1 MNPRKLYMVGCVL
14 FFGGLSLTA
23 WQQVKPWDGD
33 NFFVEPEKHPG
44 AKIVV
49 VEEVGERHNETAIF
63 ARNTTLH
70 DSLTS
75 KGLKWGIYDDDSPD
89 ATVYRNAAEHAGV
102 GLPALVIVA
111 ANRDVLRVVKW
122 PVTDMDATIK
132 EVTGL

>member
-23 WQQVKPWDGD
+23 WQQVKPWDGR
-33 NFFVEPEKHPG
+33 NPFVEPEKHPG
-44 AKIVV
+44 TKIVV

-70 DSLTS
+70 ADLTT

-89 ATVYRNAAEHAGV
+89 AKVYRDAAEHAGV
-102 GLPALVIVA
+102 SLPALVFVA
-111 ANRDVLRVVKW
+111 PNRDILDVKQW
-122 PVTDMDATIK
+122 PVPDLELAIK